1 MKEIPYKIVKA
12 ILYIYYFIFYRVTY
26 IGRENIP
33 KSGGV
38 VLAGTHT
45 SYSDILILGA
55 STRRMVN
62 FLGKIELF
70 KGPGKWFMPLM
81 GVIPVD
87 RSKSNPEALNSAINE
102 LKNGKLIGI
111 FPEGTINRTDDI
123 IKRPFK
129 YGAVKM
135 AYESDSLLVP
145 FAIIGKV
152 KPFRKVKIIF
162 GEGYKVSSD
171 LDMENTKLE
180 NKVIELIRSGND
192 GRKTH

>member
-33 KSGGV
+33 KNGGV

-55 STRRMVN
+55 STKRMVN
-62 FLGKIELF
+62 FLGKMELF

-87 RSKSNPEALNSAINE
+87 RSKKNTGALDTAINE
-102 LKNGKLIGI
+102 LKKGKVIGI

-135 AYESDSLLVP
+135 AYESNSILVP
-145 FAIIGKV
+145 FAIVGKA

-162 GEGYKVSSD
+162 GKGYNVSSD
-171 LDMENTKLE
+171 LERENTKLE

-192 GRKTH
+192 GRETH

>member
-1 MKEIPYKIVKA
+1 MKEIPYRIVKA
-12 ILYIYYFIFYRVTY
+12 ILYIYYFLFYRVTY

-33 KSGGV
+33 KNGGV

-45 SYSDILILGA
+45 SQTDILILGA

-87 RSKSNPEALNSAINE
+87 RSKKNTEALAMAINE

-135 AYESDSLLVP
+135 AYESNSILVP
-145 FAIIGKV
+145 FAIIGNV
-152 KPFRKVKIIF
+152 KPFKRVKIIF
-162 GEGYKVSSD
+162 GDGYKVTD
-171 LDMENTKLE
+171 DIERENIKLE

-192 GRKTH
+192 GRETH

>member
-26 IGRENIP
+26 IGKENIP

-87 RSKSNPEALNSAINE
+87 RSKKNTDALDTAINE
-102 LKNGKLIGI
+102 LKNGKVIGI
-111 FPEGTINRTDDI
+111 FPEGTINRTNDI

-135 AYESDSLLVP
+135 AYESNSLLVP
-145 FAIIGKV
+145 FAIVGKV
-152 KPFRKVKIIF
+152 KPFKKVKIIF
-162 GEGYKVSSD
+162 GQSYKISSD
-171 LDMENTKLE
+171 LEKENKKLE
-180 NKVIELIRSGND
+180 DKVIKLIRSGND
-192 GRKTH
+192 GRETH

>member
-26 IGRENIP
+26 IGKENIP

-45 SYSDILILGA
+45 SKTDILILGA

-87 RSKSNPEALNSAINE
+87 RSKKNTGALDTAINE
-102 LKNGKLIGI
+102 LKDGKLIGI

-135 AYESDSLLVP
+135 AHESNSILVP

-152 KPFRKVKIIF
+152 KPFKRVKIIF
-162 GEGYKVSSD
+162 GKGYKVGSNIVK
-171 LDMENTKLE
+171 ENTKLE
-180 NKVIELIRSGND
+180 NKVIELIRSDSD
-192 GRKTH
+192 GREAH

>member
-1 MKEIPYKIVKA
+1 MKEIPYRIVRA
-12 ILYIYYFIFYRVTY
+12 ILYIYYVIFYRVTY

-33 KSGGV
+33 KTGGV

-45 SYSDILILGA
+45 SKSDILLLGA
-55 STRRMVN
+55 STKRMVN

-87 RSKSNPEALNSAINE
+87 RSKKNTDALDTAIEE

-111 FPEGTINRTDDI
+111 FPEGTINRTADI

-135 AYESDSLLVP
+135 AYESDSILVP
-145 FAIIGKV
+145 FAIVGKV
-152 KPFRKVKIIF
+152 KPFKRVKIIF

-171 LDMENTKLE
+171 LEKENIKLE
-180 NKVIELIRSGND
+180 NLVIELIRSGSD
-192 GRKTH
+192 GRKTY

>member
-1 MKEIPYKIVKA
+1 MKEIPYKIVKF
-12 ILYIYYFIFYRVTY
+12 ILYIYYFIFYRPVY

-33 KSGGV
+33 KTGGT

-45 SYSDILILGA
+45 SKMDILILGA
-55 STRRMVN
+55 STKRMVN

-70 KGPGKWFMPLM
+70 KGVGKWFMPLM

-87 RSKSNPEALNSAINE
+87 RSKKNKDALENAINE

-111 FPEGTINRTDDI
+111 FPEGTINRTEDI

-135 AYESDSLLVP
+135 AYESNSSIVP
-145 FAIIGKV
+145 FAIVGKV
-152 KPFRKVKIIF
+152 KPFRRSWKIIF
-162 GEGYKVSSD
+162 GKPYKVSSD
-171 LDMENTKLE
+171 LEKENTKLE
-180 NKVIELIRSGND
+180 NTIIELIRSD
-192 GRKTH
+192 K

>member
-1 MKEIPYKIVKA
+1 MREIPYKIVKV

-26 IGRENIP
+26 VGKENIP
-33 KSGGV
+33 TSGGV

-45 SYSDILILGA
+45 SKTDILILGA
-55 STRRMVN
+55 STKRMVN

-87 RSKSNPEALNSAINE
+87 RSKKNTDALDTAINE
-102 LKNGKLIGI
+102 LKKGKLIGI
-111 FPEGTINRTDDI
+111 FPEGTINRTNDI

-145 FAIIGKV
+145 FAIVGKV
-152 KPFRKVKIIF
+152 KPFHKVKIIF
-162 GEGYKVSSD
+162 GDGYKVSSD
-171 LDMENTKLE
+171 LEKENTNLE
-180 NKVIELIRSGND
+180 NKVIELIRSDNN

>member
-1 MKEIPYKIVKA
+1 MREIPYKIVKA

-55 STRRMVN
+55 STKRMVN

-87 RSKSNPEALNSAINE
+87 RSKKNTSSLDKAIEE
-102 LKNGKLIGI
+102 LRNGKVIGI

-129 YGAVKM
+129 FGAVKM
-135 AYESDSLLVP
+135 AYESKSPIVP
-145 FAIIGKV
+145 FAIVGKV
-152 KPFRKVKIIF
+152 KPFKRVKIIF
-162 GEGYKVSSD
+162 GKSYIVSD
-171 LDMENTKLE
+171 DMEMENTKLE
-180 NKVIELIRSGND
+180 NKVIELIRSDEN

>member
-1 MKEIPYKIVKA
+1 MKEIPYRIVKA
-12 ILYIYYFIFYRVTY
+12 ILYIYYFLFYRVTY

-33 KSGGV
+33 KNGGV

-45 SYSDILILGA
+45 SQTDILILGA
-55 STRRMVN
+55 STKRMVN

-87 RSKSNPEALNSAINE
+87 RSKKNTEALAMAINE

-135 AYESDSLLVP
+135 AYESNSILVP
-145 FAIIGKV
+145 FAIIGNV
-152 KPFRKVKIIF
+152 KPFKRVKIIF
-162 GEGYKVSSD
+162 GDGYKVTD
-171 LDMENTKLE
+171 DIERENIKLE

-192 GRKTH
+192 GRETH

>member
-26 IGRENIP
+26 IGKENIP
-33 KSGGV
+33 KDGGV

-45 SYSDILILGA
+45 SKSDILILGA
-55 STRRMVN
+55 STKRMVN

-87 RSKSNPEALNSAINE
+87 RSKKNTGALDMAIKE

-129 YGAVKM
+129 YGAVEM

-145 FAIIGKV
+145 FAIVGKV
-152 KPFRKVKIIF
+152 KPFRRVKIIF
-162 GEGYKVSSD
+162 GDAYKVGSD

-180 NKVIELIRSGND
+180 NLVIELIRSGNNE
-192 GRKTH
+192 RETY

>member
-1 MKEIPYKIVKA
+1 MREIPYKIVKA

-26 IGRENIP
+26 IGKENIP
-33 KSGGV
+33 LSGGV

-45 SYSDILILGA
+45 SKTDILILGA
-55 STRRMVN
+55 STKRMVN

-87 RSKSNPEALNSAINE
+87 RSKSNTGALDTAIKE
-102 LKNGKLIGI
+102 LKSGKLIGI

-135 AYESDSLLVP
+135 AYESNSLLVP
-145 FAIIGKV
+145 FAIVGKV
-152 KPFRKVKIIF
+152 KPFKRVKIIF
-162 GEGYKVSSD
+162 GQGYKVSSD
-171 LDMENTKLE
+171 LEKENTNLE
-180 NKVIELIRSGND
+180 NKVIELIRSGSNE
-192 GRKTH
+192 RETH

>member
-26 IGRENIP
+26 IGKENIP

-45 SYSDILILGA
+45 SKSDILLLGA
-55 STRRMVN
+55 STKRVVN

-87 RSKSNPEALNSAINE
+87 RSKKNTDALDTAIEE

-111 FPEGTINRTDDI
+111 FPEGTINRTTDI

-135 AYESDSLLVP
+135 AYESDSILVP
-145 FAIIGKV
+145 FAIVGKV
-152 KPFRKVKIIF
+152 KPFKRVKIIF

-171 LDMENTKLE
+171 LEKENTKLE
-180 NKVIELIRSGND
+180 NLVIDLIRSGSD
-192 GRKTH
+192 GRKTY

>member
-1 MKEIPYKIVKA
+1 MREIPYKIVKA

-26 IGRENIP
+26 VGKENIP
-33 KSGGV
+33 KNGGV

-45 SYSDILILGA
+45 SKSDILLLGA
-55 STRRMVN
+55 STKRMVN

-87 RSKSNPEALNSAINE
+87 RSKKNTGALDTAISE
-102 LKNGKLIGI
+102 LKDGKLIGI

-135 AYESDSLLVP
+135 AHESNSILVP
-145 FAIIGKV
+145 FAIVGKV
-152 KPFRKVKIIF
+152 KPFRRVKIIF
-162 GEGYKVSSD
+162 GIGYGVGSNIVK
-171 LDMENTKLE
+171 ENTKLE
-180 NKVIELIRSGND
+180 DKVIELIRSGNNE
-192 GRKTH
+192 GKTY